1 MTSPQMVTVEMG
13 LLEEPA
19 YECLSLLESQCEEKP
34 TTCSAST
41 TNSYE
46 CTILIEPFKASA
58 FLAIVTGDAMVA
70 SAIDRH
76 FDRQVITECLP
87 TLRTFGIR
95 DSLVPLRGKTSTR
108 EGFPLKLCHNKPRP
122 GLSPHSQNN
131 VAFTRFHVHEQRL
144 IYICRNGLSHL
155 HDCLNSRS

>member
-1 MTSPQMVTVEMG
+1 MTSLQMLMHAEIRDETALVTEETG

-19 YECLSLLESQCEEKP
+19 YECLSLLENQCEEKP

-70 SAIDRH
+70 SAIDHH
-76 FDRQVITECLP
+76 FGR
-87 TLRTFGIR
+87 
-95 DSLVPLRGKTSTR
+95 
-108 EGFPLKLCHNKPRP
+108 
-122 GLSPHSQNN
+122 
-131 VAFTRFHVHEQRL
+131 
-144 IYICRNGLSHL
+144 
-155 HDCLNSRS
+155 